1 MKQNVKEIYEK
12 MIDYKQ
18 YAVVLLAFGAFLYL
32 GLIIPSVEKSEIGL
46 YVIAAAS
53 ILSLIGSIF
62 FFSRSKL
69 YRNKLAETDEG
80 QDYLMK

>member
-32 GLIIPSVEKSEIGL
+32 GLIIPSVEKS
-46 YVIAAAS
+46 V
-53 ILSLIGSIF
+53 
-62 FFSRSKL
+62 K
-69 YRNKLAETDEG
+69 
-80 QDYLMK
+80 